1 MWYIGQTV
9 LRIPDNT
16 PVIYLG
22 VEIDSSFEAD
32 KTKTLF
38 KELNGREYYEKGGV
52 PIWYKTKYIEIRDE
66 FDNILLGDQALARF
80 V

>member
-9 LRIPDNT
+9 LRIADNT

-22 VEIDSSFEAD
+22 VELYYKNDT

-38 KELNGREYYEKGGV
+38 KEINGREYYEDGGV
-52 PIWYKTKYIEIRDE
+52 PVWYKTKYTEIRDSAG
-66 FDNILLGDQALARF
+66 NIVFGDQALAIF
-80 V
+80 I